1 MVAADF
7 IILAII
13 FISVVISL
21 MRGFVKEAFSLAGW
35 LVALW
40 VSMTFSSG
48 MAELF
53 GKSIKD
59 PTLRLLAAFIVL
71 FVLSLV
77 VGAIVNFFASQLV
90 QKTGMTGIDRT
101 IGGVFGF
108 LRGILL
114 VTIIVMM
121 LGLTTLPRESWWDQS
136 FFMFRFEAVATWLKD
151 LLPDDI
157 ARYFKY

>member
-121 LGLTTLPRESWWDQS
+121 LGLTTLPS
-136 FFMFRFEAVATWLKD
+136 
-151 LLPDDI
+151 
-157 ARYFKY
+157 